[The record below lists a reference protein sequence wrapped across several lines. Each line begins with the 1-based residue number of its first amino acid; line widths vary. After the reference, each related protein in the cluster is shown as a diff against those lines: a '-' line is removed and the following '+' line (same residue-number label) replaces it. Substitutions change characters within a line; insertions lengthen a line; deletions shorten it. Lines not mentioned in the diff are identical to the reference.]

1 VTISTRQIA
10 AFLSL
15 IGPLPTAAQSLAY
28 LAYMV
33 IATGIVGAN
42 PSMLIEEIAPDVYT
56 PLYFQCN
63 RFIHPQ

>member
-1 VTISTRQIA
+1 MTISTGQVT

-15 IGPLPTAAQSLAY
+15 IGPLPTVAQSLTY

-33 IATGIVGAN
+33 IATGIVSAD
-42 PSMLIEEIAPDVYT
+42 PSVLIEEIAPDVYT

>member
-1 VTISTRQIA
+1 MTISIGQIT

-15 IGPLPTAAQSLAY
+15 IGPLSTAAQSLAY
-28 LAYMV
+28 LTHMA
-33 IATGIVGAN
+33 IATGTVSAN
-42 PSMLIEEIAPDVYT
+42 QSMLIEEIAPDVYT

>member
-15 IGPLPTAAQSLAY
+15 IGPLPTVAQSLAY
-28 LAYMV
+28 LAYIV
-33 IATGIVGAN
+33 ITTGIVSAN
-42 PSMLIEEIAPDVYT
+42 PSILIEEIAPDVYT